1 MNQPSTPTPHLVAWC
16 LSAWLLGSFSTHAA
30 TDTLT
35 ASAALAASSSAVS
48 AAGPHLGVDDLIRQV
63 LRHNPDIRAAQAQT
77 LSAQAGIQ
85 SAQAWANPRIDAIQG
100 RNDSRLPGL
109 VPGVVQGWGVSQ
121 FIENPRARQFRTEAA
136 RASAKDSLHQA
147 QAVRN
152 DLITQVRLRFN
163 EGLLHQ
169 AQAQAAAESV
179 TLLEKVREL
188 VRLKVEIGE
197 APKYEI
203 IKADAEIINARE
215 RLQTASLMAQQAQL
229 EINRMAANQLPSGWH
244 LVGDLSAIPD
254 MMSIDQMH
262 ALALKHNP
270 TVLSLQTELER
281 LTSELNG
288 AKTQKWPGLEVR
300 YNETLDPEWRQSYL
314 GVGMH
319 IPLLDQRQGPI
330 AQASADLER
339 AQIRLLGRQ
348 NELRQ
353 QILLAWKSMEIARLR
368 IAALSQ
374 GSLRE
379 ALAALRVS
387 EAAYRFG
394 ERGFLDVLDAQRVLR
409 SVRADIIDARYQLQI
424 SRVALDQLMGHEAA
438 LSPS

>member
-16 LSAWLLGSFSTHAA
+16 LSAWLLGGFSTHAA

-35 ASAALAASSSAVS
+35 ASAAQPAPSAGVS
-48 AAGPHLGVDDLIRQV
+48 ATGPHLGVDDLIRQV

-85 SAQAWANPRIDAIQG
+85 TAQAWANPRIEAIQG

-109 VPGVVQGWGVSQ
+109 VPGTVQAWGVSQ

-147 QAVRN
+147 HAVRN
-152 DLITQVRLRFN
+152 ELITQVRLRFN

-254 MMSIDQMH
+254 MM
-262 ALALKHNP
+262 K
-270 TVLSLQTELER
+270 
-281 LTSELNG
+281 SE
-288 AKTQKWPGLEVR
+288 EV
-300 YNETLDPEWRQSYL
+300 
-314 GVGMH
+314 V
-319 IPLLDQRQGPI
+319 
-330 AQASADLER
+330 
-339 AQIRLLGRQ
+339 
-348 NELRQ
+348 
-353 QILLAWKSMEIARLR
+353 
-368 IAALSQ
+368 
-374 GSLRE
+374 
-379 ALAALRVS
+379 
-387 EAAYRFG
+387 
-394 ERGFLDVLDAQRVLR
+394 
-409 SVRADIIDARYQLQI
+409 
-424 SRVALDQLMGHEAA
+424 
-438 LSPS
+438 

>member
-1 MNQPSTPTPHLVAWC
+1 
-16 LSAWLLGSFSTHAA
+16 
-30 TDTLT
+30 
-35 ASAALAASSSAVS
+35 
-48 AAGPHLGVDDLIRQV
+48 VDDLIRLV

-85 SAQAWANPRIDAIQG
+85 TAQAWANPRIDAIQG

-109 VPGVVQGWGVSQ
+109 VPGTVQGWGVSQ

-270 TVLSLQTELER
+270 SVLSLQTELER

-288 AKTQKWPGLEVR
+288 AKTQKWPGFEVR

-330 AQASADLER
+330 AQASADMER
-339 AQIRLLGRQ
+339 AQIKLLGRQ

-368 IAALSQ
+368 IARGAC
-374 GSLRE
+374 SL
-379 ALAALRVS
+379 ARV
-387 EAAYRFG
+387 
-394 ERGFLDVLDAQRVLR
+394 
-409 SVRADIIDARYQLQI
+409 
-424 SRVALDQLMGHEAA
+424 
-438 LSPS
+438 

>member
-1 MNQPSTPTPHLVAWC
+1 MNQSHTPPPKLVAWC
-16 LSAWLLGSFSTHAA
+16 MSACLLSCWSAHAA
-30 TDTLT
+30 GDPLR
-35 ASAALAASSSAVS
+35 APAIAPAASP
-48 AAGPHLGVDDLIRQV
+48 AATAPGPSLSVDELIRAV
-63 LRHNPDIRAAQAQT
+63 LRHNPDIRAAQVQT

-85 SAQAWANPRIDAIQG
+85 SAQAWANPRIDAVQG
-100 RNDSRLPGL
+100 RNEARLPGL
-109 VPGVVQGWGVSQ
+109 VPGTVQGWSVSQ
-121 FIENPRARQFRTEAA
+121 FIENPRTRQFRTASA

-147 QAVRN
+147 QGVRN
-152 DLITQVRLRFN
+152 ELITQVRLRVN

-169 AQAQAAAESV
+169 AQAQAAADAV
-179 TLLEKVREL
+179 ALLEKAREL

-215 RLQTASLMAQQAQL
+215 RLQTATLMVQQAQL
-229 EINRMAANQLPSGWH
+229 ELDRMAANQLPAGWQ

-254 MMSIDQMH
+254 MNSIDQMH
-262 ALALKHNP
+262 ALALQRNP
-270 TVLSLQTELER
+270 SVLSMQTELER
-281 LTSELNG
+281 LTAQLNE
-288 AKTQKWPGLEVR
+288 AKTQKWPGFELR
-300 YNETLDPEWRQSYL
+300 YSESLDPEWRQSQI
-314 GVGMH
+314 GVGLH

-330 AQASADLER
+330 AQASAQLER
-339 AQIRLLGRQ
+339 AQIQLQGRQ

-353 QILLAWKSMEIARLR
+353 HILLAWKSMEIARLR
-368 IAALSQ
+368 INALSQ

-379 ALAALRVS
+379 ALAALRVA

-424 SRVALDQLMGHEAA
+424 SRVTLDQLMGHEAA

>member
-1 MNQPSTPTPHLVAWC
+1 MNQSSPPPLYRVAWC
-16 LSAWLLGSFSTHAA
+16 LSAWLLSSFCAQA
-30 TDTLT
+30 TADTPT
-35 ASAALAASSSAVS
+35 ASAAPPTPSSTVS
-48 AAGPHLGVDDLIRQV
+48 PPGPNLDVGDLIRQV
-63 LRHNPDIRAAQAQT
+63 LRHNPDILAAQAQT

-85 SAQAWANPRIDAIQG
+85 SAQAWANPRIDTVQG
-100 RNDSRLPGL
+100 RNDARLPGL
-109 VPGVVQGWGVSQ
+109 VPGMVQGWGVSQ

-147 QAVRN
+147 QGVRN
-152 DLITQVRLRFN
+152 DLVTQVRLRVN

-169 AQAQAAAESV
+169 AQAQAAADAV

-229 EINRMAANQLPSGWH
+229 ELNRMAANQLPMGWQ
-244 LVGDLSAIPD
+244 LVGDLSATPD

-270 TVLSLQTELER
+270 AVLSMQTELER
-281 LTSELNG
+281 LTSQLNG

-300 YNETLDPEWRQSYL
+300 YSETFDPEWRQSQI
-314 GVGMH
+314 GVGIH

-330 AQASADLER
+330 AQAAADLER
-339 AQIRLLGRQ
+339 AQIRLQGRQ

-368 IAALSQ
+368 INALSQ

-379 ALAALRVS
+379 ALAALRVA

-409 SVRADIIDARYQLQI
+409 SVRADIIDARYQLQV
-424 SRVALDQLMGHEAA
+424 SRVALDQLMGHEAV

>member
-1 MNQPSTPTPHLVAWC
+1 MKQSLSPPPHWAAWC
-16 LSAWLLGSFSTHAA
+16 LSAWLLSSLCVHASADSIAAA
-30 TDTLT
+30 TAPPAPPSATT
-35 ASAALAASSSAVS
+35 AQ
-48 AAGPHLGVDDLIRQV
+48 GPYLGVDDLIRQV

-77 LSAQAGIQ
+77 ISAQAGIQ
-85 SAQAWANPRIDAIQG
+85 TAQAWANPRIDAVQG
-100 RNDSRLPGL
+100 RNEARLPGL
-109 VPGVVQGWGVSQ
+109 VPGMVQGWGVSQ

-136 RASAKDSLHQA
+136 QANAKDSLHQA
-147 QAVRN
+147 QGVRN
-152 DLITQVRLRFN
+152 ELITQVRLRVN

-169 AQAQAAAESV
+169 AQAQAAADSV
-179 TLLEKVREL
+179 ALLEKAREL

-229 EINRMAANQLPSGWH
+229 ELNRMAANQLPSGWQ
-244 LVGDLSAIPD
+244 LVGDLSATPD

-262 ALALKHNP
+262 AMALRHNP
-270 TVLSLQTELER
+270 AVLSMQTDLER
-281 LTSELNG
+281 LTSQLNG

-300 YNETLDPEWRQSYL
+300 YSETLDPEWRQSQI
-314 GVGMH
+314 GVGIH

-339 AQIRLLGRQ
+339 AHIRLQGRQ

-353 QILLAWKSMEIARLR
+353 QILLTWKSMEIARLR
-368 IAALSQ
+368 INALSQ

-379 ALAALRVS
+379 ALAALRVA

-409 SVRADIIDARYQLQI
+409 SVRSDIIDARYQLQI
-424 SRVALDQLMGHEAA
+424 ARVALDQLMGHEAV

>member
-1 MNQPSTPTPHLVAWC
+1 MNQSISPPPRWFARC
-16 LSAWLLGSFSTHAA
+16 LSAWLLSSLCAHATADSVTAA
-30 TDTLT
+30 TAPPTP
-35 ASAALAASSSAVS
+35 SAATAT
-48 AAGPHLGVDDLIRQV
+48 PPLGVDDLIRQV

-77 LSAQAGIQ
+77 ISAQAGIQ
-85 SAQAWANPRIDAIQG
+85 TAQAWANPRIDAVQG
-100 RNDSRLPGL
+100 RNEARLPGL
-109 VPGVVQGWGVSQ
+109 VPGMVQGWGVSQ

-136 RASAKDSLHQA
+136 HANAKDSLHQA
-147 QAVRN
+147 QGVRN
-152 DLITQVRLRFN
+152 DLVTQVRLRVN

-169 AQAQAAAESV
+169 AQAQAAADAV

-229 EINRMAANQLPSGWH
+229 ELNRMAANQLPMGWQ
-244 LVGDLSAIPD
+244 LVGDLSATPD

-270 TVLSLQTELER
+270 AVLSMQTDLER
-281 LTSELNG
+281 LTSQLNG

-300 YNETLDPEWRQSYL
+300 YSETFDPEWRQSQI
-314 GVGMH
+314 GVGVH

-339 AQIRLLGRQ
+339 AQIRLQGRQ

-368 IAALSQ
+368 INALSQ

-379 ALAALRVS
+379 ALAALRVA

-424 SRVALDQLMGHEAA
+424 SRVALDQLMGHEAV

>member
-1 MNQPSTPTPHLVAWC
+1 MKQSLSHPPHWAAWC
-16 LSAWLLGSFSTHAA
+16 LLAWLLSSLCAHANADSIAAA
-30 TDTLT
+30 TAPSAPSPATT
-35 ASAALAASSSAVS
+35 AS
-48 AAGPHLGVDDLIRQV
+48 GPPLGVDDLIRQV

-77 LSAQAGIQ
+77 ISAQAGIQ
-85 SAQAWANPRIDAIQG
+85 TAQAWANPRIDAVQG
-100 RNDSRLPGL
+100 RNEARLPGL
-109 VPGVVQGWGVSQ
+109 VPGMVQGWGVSQ
-121 FIENPRARQFRTEAA
+121 FIENPRARQFRTESAQA
-136 RASAKDSLHQA
+136 NAKDSLHQA
-147 QAVRN
+147 QGVRN
-152 DLITQVRLRFN
+152 DLVTQVRLRFN

-169 AQAQAAAESV
+169 AQAQAAADAV

-229 EINRMAANQLPSGWH
+229 ELNRMAANQLPSDWQ
-244 LVGDLSAIPD
+244 LVGDLSATPD

-270 TVLSLQTELER
+270 AVLSMQTDLER
-281 LTSELNG
+281 LTSQLNG

-300 YNETLDPEWRQSYL
+300 YSETFDPEWRQSQI
-314 GVGMH
+314 GVGIH

-339 AQIRLLGRQ
+339 AQIRLQGRQ

-368 IAALSQ
+368 INALSQ

-379 ALAALRVS
+379 ALAALRVA

-424 SRVALDQLMGHEAA
+424 SRVALDQLMGHEAV